1 MIQSKFHLSD
11 PASPL
16 LALAIHNGHRL
27 PEGLLPYTEISAEDR
42 FREED
47 PHTGSIAQHYANHI
61 VLETSRFA
69 VDLNRRPDKAVYQ
82 NPEDAWGLTVRNGV
96 VPHSLLAGLRYSYQ
110 SWYATLQYQ
119 IDRMLCQHPVVVVLD
134 LHSYNHR
141 RGGPDAEP
149 DPQEKNPD
157 IILGRSNMS
166 EDYYP
171 LIEDLRLRLDGQ
183 DLAGRSLDVRC
194 DVKFPGGQ
202 LPRFLNERYDGKVIC
217 VAVEFKKIFMDEHSG
232 VLNPALLRFLSQIFL
247 KHSLAWVN
255 ENLKITTAR

>member
-1 MIQSKFHLSD
+1 MIQSKFHLSGS
-11 PASPL
+11 ASPV

-27 PEGLLPYTEISAEDR
+27 PGALLPYTQISQEDR

-47 PHTGSIAQHYANHI
+47 PHTGSIAQYYANHV

-69 VDLNRRPDKAVYQ
+69 VDLNRNPDKAVYQ

-110 SWYATLQYQ
+110 NWYTTLQYQ
-119 IDRMLCQHPVVVVLD
+119 IDRLLTMHPLVIVFD

-141 RGGPDAEP
+141 RGGPDAPP

-157 IILGRSNMS
+157 IILGRSNLP
-166 EDYYP
+166 EDLYP
-171 LIEDLRLRLDGQ
+171 LIEDLRQRLDGQ

-194 DVKFPGGQ
+194 DVKFPGGY
-202 LPRFLNERYDGKVIC
+202 LPRYLNDRYGGKVIC
-217 VAVEFKKIFMDEHSG
+217 LAVEFKKIFMDEHSG
-232 VLNPALLRFLSQIFL
+232 TLNPVYLHTLRQIFL